1 LFTDMDDMKMINDQ
15 YGHDL
20 GDEALKASAAILTEC
35 CDPEDFIMR
44 YGGDEFIIIDTG
56 RLHNLDDRIL
66 AAADEYNRTSGM
78 PYDLGFSVGVLRTDA
93 QERLP
98 LDDCIKKADSRMYKV
113 KQKRKAGR

>member
-1 LFTDMDDMKMINDQ
+1 MDDMKAINDR
-15 YGHDL
+15 YGHET
-20 GDEALKASAAILTEC
+20 GDSALKVSARILQRVC
-35 CDPEDFIMR
+35 SSDAFIMR